1 MTFIDMTVVNV
12 ALPALQRELQATIT
26 DVQWVVE
33 AYALFLG
40 ALILV
45 GGSLGD
51 QFGRKKVFLLG
62 VISFTAASVWCGLAR
77 SPQQLIIGRALQGI
91 GAAFLVPGSLAIIS
105 ATFDGAERG
114 KAIGTWSGF
123 SAITT
128 AIGPVIGGW
137 LIENISWRAAF
148 FVNVPLAAIVVF
160 LSVRYMEESRDPS
173 RVGRIDWIGAALG
186 VLGLGGLVFGLLEW
200 PPLGPSHPLVIGS
213 LAIGIVSLALLI
225 VVEHRAKSPMMPL
238 HLFLS
243 RTFSLA
249 NALTL
254 LLYGALSAVFFLV
267 PLMLIQVQGYSATA
281 AGAALLPMPIIMF
294 ALSRWSG
301 GLVARVGPRLP
312 LTIGPVIAALGFS
325 LFGHAG
331 VGTSY
336 WTTIFPASILLG
348 LGMAVTVAP
357 LTTTVM
363 GAVPSDHAGVA
374 SGINNAVARIAGLL
388 AIAVFGVILVRRF
401 DAQIGP
407 RLDAMKLSPEARQEI
422 NGELPKMAGAQLDSV
437 AMPEY
442 QRASVQRSID
452 DAFVAGFRLVVL
464 GAATL
469 AVASAA
475 FGAGITE
482 KIRTKS

>member
-1 MTFIDMTVVNV
+1 
-12 ALPALQRELQATIT
+12 
-26 DVQWVVE
+26 
-33 AYALFLG
+33 
-40 ALILV
+40 
-45 GGSLGD
+45 
-51 QFGRKKVFLLG
+51 
-62 VISFTAASVWCGLAR
+62 
-77 SPQQLIIGRALQGI
+77 
-91 GAAFLVPGSLAIIS
+91 
-105 ATFDGAERG
+105 
-114 KAIGTWSGF
+114 
-123 SAITT
+123 
-128 AIGPVIGGW
+128 
-137 LIENISWRAAF
+137 
-148 FVNVPLAAIVVF
+148 
-160 LSVRYMEESRDPS
+160 
-173 RVGRIDWIGAALG
+173 
-186 VLGLGGLVFGLLEW
+186 
-200 PPLGPSHPLVIGS
+200 
-213 LAIGIVSLALLI
+213 
-225 VVEHRAKSPMMPL
+225 MMPL
-238 HLFLS
+238 QLFES

-254 LLYGALSAVFFLV
+254 LLYGALGAVFFLV